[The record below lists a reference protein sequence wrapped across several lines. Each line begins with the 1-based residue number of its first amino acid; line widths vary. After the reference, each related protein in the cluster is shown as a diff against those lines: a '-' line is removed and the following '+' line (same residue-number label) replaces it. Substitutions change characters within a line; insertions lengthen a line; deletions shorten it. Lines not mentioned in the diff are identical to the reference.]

1 MRYLL
6 LFLLFIFINIL
17 GFSRI
22 FHTPWHAIAGP
33 NSVREY
39 DGLPFQYESYLFL
52 RTSAIMRE
60 DFSPLSILYLNTDET
75 RALIPI
81 YFMNL
86 LLILGFFLYLI
97 ILLIFYFGGLDAFFY
112 IYFCDFLMFL
122 N

>member
-52 RTSAIMRE
+52 RTSAIMRQ
-60 DFSPLSILYLNTDET
+60 DFSPLSILHLNTDET

-86 LLILGFFLYLI
+86 FSVFLFLYLI
-97 ILLIFYFGGLDAFFY
+97 ILLILYFGGLDAFFY
-112 IYFCDFLMFL
+112 IYFCDFLML
-122 N
+122 PN